1 MATAAGCC
9 RPIRRL
15 AEHEGIKIVQ
25 GAGLGHGHY
34 YIVGGD
40 VIVMYPDW
48 ARGRDVSE
56 AIIARQLW
64 LMALDAV
71 GLEVMGAGLQHMV
84 LRALTRPAVAA
95 PLADGL
101 AAD

>member
-1 MATAAGCC
+1 MATTAGYC

-15 AEHEGIKIVQ
+15 AEHEGIKVVQ
-25 GAGLGHGHY
+25 GAGLKHGHY

-40 VIVMYPDW
+40 MIVMYPDW
-48 ARGRDVSE
+48 AGGRDISE
-56 AIIARQLW
+56 GMIARQLW

-84 LRALTRPAVAA
+84 LRALTRPALPVV
-95 PLADGL
+95 DEGL